1 MGPDNNSIKTNNSN
15 NNTTLEESK
24 SSKSIRRKD
33 RIESLKKS
41 VAAIVIQKRIRGS
54 IYRGYAVK
62 KRIEKMIADSKI
74 SEKDN
79 VKETINVKDSND
91 SNIINNIT
99 NDDDDNDE
107 NEELDNDE
115 RNIIA
120 DSIAAEEREANNINE
135 KVKWPEPFRDNFDE
149 RLKRPNL
156 DFIDKNVE
164 TIESWILENKKV
176 LIRLITWNLC
186 ARNPPAVDEITRTL
200 IPKNKFHFYV
210 IGTEECERSIAQ
222 SAINTSKKK
231 WEAYLQECL
240 GENYIP
246 LRSHTLQATHV
257 IVFGH
262 KAVAHLCSSF
272 TSSAVA
278 TGIGNTLGNKGGVL
292 VSFKIGNSSFAFVN
306 AHLAA
311 HQNAVKERNQNYH
324 NISKGLA
331 QFLDKKNRV
340 GSNVASSLDSSNLA
354 DRSASTSVNSSLD
367 ATISNS
373 NISQENI
380 DNDRSSPAILNK
392 KESLTLDQCADRVFF
407 MGDLNYRIRGNYAAV
422 LKLLELNMIEVML
435 HNDQLTWS
443 MANSLVLDNFVEPT
457 ICFKP
462 TYKLDLNSDKYDS
475 STKKRIPAW
484 TDRVLYVP
492 NGITCTAYDADFS
505 LKTSDHRPVY
515 ASFEAHVDITNS
527 HVIDENGLR
536 TSQSSNHEFVSESQV
551 CSIQ

>member
-1 MGPDNNSIKTNNSN
+1 MGSDNNSINK
-15 NNTTLEESK
+15 K
-24 SSKSIRRKD
+24 SSRRKD

-54 IYRGYAVK
+54 IYRK
-62 KRIEKMIADSKI
+62 KKIEKMIADSKV
-74 SEKDN
+74 SETYN
-79 VKETINVKDSND
+79 VNENMINIKDSKD
-91 SNIINNIT
+91 SNIINNT
-99 NDDDDNDE
+99 NNDDDDNDE

-115 RNIIA
+115 KKIIA
-120 DSIAAEEREANNINE
+120 DSIAAEEREVNNINE
-135 KVKWPEPFRDNFDE
+135 KVQWPEPFRDNFDE
-149 RLKRPNL
+149 TLKRPNL

-186 ARNPPAVDEITRTL
+186 ARNPPAVDEITKTL

-246 LRSHTLQATHV
+246 LRSHTLQATHI

-262 KAVAHLCSSF
+262 KAVAHLCNSF

-340 GSNVASSLDSSNLA
+340 AMNVASSLDSNSLV
-354 DRSASTSVNSSLD
+354 DRSANASVNSSLD
-367 ATISNS
+367 ATILNN
-373 NISQENI
+373 NISHENI
-380 DNDRSSPAILNK
+380 DKDGRSSPAILNK
-392 KESLTLDQCADRVFF
+392 KENLTLDQCADRVFF

-443 MANSLVLDNFVEPT
+443 MANSLVLDNFVEKT

-484 TDRVLYVP
+484 TDRILYVP

>member
-1 MGPDNNSIKTNNSN
+1 MTIAFYINSN
-15 NNTTLEESK
+15 NNISVESK
-24 SSKSIRRKD
+24 SNKSSRRKQ

-41 VAAIVIQKRIRGS
+41 VAAILIQKRIRGS
-54 IYRGYAVK
+54 IYRGSIVK
-62 KRIEKMIADSKI
+62 KKLEKMIADSKV
-74 SEKDN
+74 SETD
-79 VKETINVKDSND
+79 NVKDSKD
-91 SNIINNIT
+91 SNIINN
-99 NDDDDNDE
+99 NDDDDNDD

-115 RNIIA
+115 KKIIA
-120 DSIAAEEREANNINE
+120 DSIAAEEREVNNINE
-135 KVKWPEPFRDNFDE
+135 KVQWPEPFRDNFDE
-149 RLKRPNL
+149 TLKRPNL

-186 ARNPPAVDEITRTL
+186 ARNPPAIDEITKTL
-200 IPKNKFHFYV
+200 IPKNKFHFYI

-246 LRSHTLQATHV
+246 LRSHTLQATHI

-311 HQNAVKERNQNYH
+311 HQNAVKERNQNYN

-340 GSNVASSLDSSNLA
+340 GMNVASSLDSNSLL
-354 DRSASTSVNSSLD
+354 DRSANASVNSSLD
-367 ATISNS
+367 ATILNN

-380 DNDRSSPAILNK
+380 DKDGRPSPTILNK

-407 MGDLNYRIRGNYAAV
+407 MGDLNYRIRGNYEAV

-484 TDRVLYVP
+484 TDRILYVP

>member
-1 MGPDNNSIKTNNSN
+1 MSTSTSTITNSVN
-15 NNTTLEESK
+15 NNTSSKK
-24 SSKSIRRKD
+24 SSKRKERIEHLRRAAAAISIQKSIRGHQYRLASHRFQQVMVEEIKGKED
-33 RIESLKKS
+33 
-41 VAAIVIQKRIRGS
+41 AIS
-54 IYRGYAVK
+54 SY
-62 KRIEKMIADSKI
+62 SK
-74 SEKDN
+74 
-79 VKETINVKDSND
+79 ND
-91 SNIINNIT
+91 QMINNT
-99 NDDDDNDE
+99 NDDDENDE
-107 NEELDNDE
+107 NDEVDIEENK
-115 RNIIA
+115 IIA
-120 DSIAAEEREANNINE
+120 ASIAAEEREANNNIE
-135 KVKWPEPFRDNFDE
+135 KVQHWPQPFRDNFDDNS
-149 RLKRPNL
+149 KRPNL
-156 DFIDKNVE
+156 DFDDKNVE
-164 TIESWILENKKV
+164 TIESWLLENKKV

-186 ARNPPAVDEITRTL
+186 AKNPPVIDDITKTL

-246 LRSHTLQATHV
+246 LRSHTLQATHI

-278 TGIGNTLGNKGGVL
+278 TGLGNTLGNKGGVL

-331 QFLDKKNRV
+331 QFLDKKHRIT
-340 GSNVASSLDSSNLA
+340 SNVGVGALESSYSS
-354 DRSASTSVNSSLD
+354 SKESINSSLD
-367 ATISNS
+367 ATTSAN
-373 NISQENI
+373 
-380 DNDRSSPAILNK
+380 DNGTSSPSILNK
-392 KESLTLDQCADRVFF
+392 NEFNTLDQCADRVFF

-435 HNDQLTWS
+435 HNDQLRWS
-443 MANSLVLDNFVEPT
+443 MGNSLVLDNFVEHS

-462 TYKLDLNSDKYDS
+462 TYKLDINSDNYDS
-475 STKKRIPAW
+475 SSKKRIPAW
-484 TDRVLYVP
+484 TDRILFVP
-492 NGITCTAYDADFS
+492 TGVTCTAYDADFT
-505 LKTSDHRPVY
+505 LRTSDHRPVY
-515 ASFEAHVDITNS
+515 ASFEAQVDINAN
-527 HVIDENGLR
+527 HLIDENGLR
-536 TSQSSNHEFVSESQV
+536 TSLSSNHEFVSESQV